1 MASKRH
7 PYISGHCG
15 IGRHHNCTGTYAGI
29 LCACSICGHGSGP
42 DLGGPPPVK
51 NLAIG
56 ATASYRLIEASIGRP
71 LSAHV
76 AECRSAGLGW
86 RQIATDLRDATHV
99 GVSHESLR
107 GWFK

>member
-1 MASKRH
+1 MARKHAYR
-7 PYISGHCG
+7 SGWCA
-15 IGRHHNCTGTYAGI
+15 TGSREHARCAGEYAGV
-29 LCACSICGHGSGP
+29 LCVCPQCGDHKAAP
-42 DLGGPPPVK
+42 AK
-51 NLAIG
+51 NVDVASSVG
-56 ATASYRLIEASIGRP
+56 QTASYRLIEASIGRP

-76 AECRSAGLGW
+76 TECRGAGLGW